1 MLYSGGVNLIDMRRD
16 IINIAQEI
24 IDLANLTKTVI
35 ASAESCTGGMVSS
48 AITDI
53 PGSSTIFECG
63 FVTYSNMSK
72 IELLGVNEKTLN
84 LYGAVSEEVA
94 GEMAVGAINNSKASL
109 AISITGIAG
118 PGGSNVKPEGM
129 VCFSIAFENEIKL
142 TETKKWGALGR
153 NIIRQKA
160 TLHGLRLLCRTL
172 KK

>member
-1 MLYSGGVNLIDMRRD
+1 MRKN

-24 IDLANLTKTVI
+24 IDVACLNKAVI
-35 ASAESCTGGMVSS
+35 ASAESCTGGMLSS
-48 AITDI
+48 AITEI

-63 FVTYSNMSK
+63 FVTYSNISK
-72 IELLGVNEKTLN
+72 MELLSVKENTLN
-84 LYGAVSEEVA
+84 FYGAVSEEVA
-94 GEMAVGAINNSKASL
+94 GEMAIGAINNSKANL

-118 PGGSNVKPEGM
+118 PGGSNTKPEGM

-160 TLHGLRLLCRTL
+160 TLHGLRLLSRTL

>member
-1 MLYSGGVNLIDMRRD
+1 MRKN

-24 IDLANLTKTVI
+24 IDLASLNKAVI
-35 ASAESCTGGMVSS
+35 ASAESCTGGMLSS
-48 AITDI
+48 AITEI

-63 FVTYSNMSK
+63 FVTYSNISK
-72 IELLGVNEKTLN
+72 MELLSVKENTLN
-84 LYGAVSEEVA
+84 FYGAVSEEVA
-94 GEMAVGAINNSKASL
+94 GEMAIGAVNNSKASL

-118 PGGSNVKPEGM
+118 PGGSNTKPEGM

-160 TLHGLRLLCRTL
+160 TLHGLRLLSKTL